1 MNSNQL
7 KNVQDVEE
15 LSSEEEETNMEDD
28 EANICSSEY
37 VNFLFLL
44 K

>member
-15 LSSEEEETNMEDD
+15 LSSEEEETNMED